1 MLYRKMRHLGYN
13 FALIEECRVSFLM
26 RKMVAQRHSN
36 FAFNLKKY
44 ILLEYVNL
52 CSWDVHHILRVILT

>member
-13 FALIEECRVSFLM
+13 FALMKECRSKNAV

-36 FAFNLKKY
+36 FAFK
-44 ILLEYVNL
+44 
-52 CSWDVHHILRVILT
+52 

>member
-13 FALIEECRVSFLM
+13 FALMKECRNKNAV

-36 FAFNLKKY
+36 FAFK
-44 ILLEYVNL
+44 
-52 CSWDVHHILRVILT
+52 

>member
-13 FALIEECRVSFLM
+13 FALRVSFLM

-36 FAFNLKKY
+36 FAFK
-44 ILLEYVNL
+44 
-52 CSWDVHHILRVILT
+52 

>member
-26 RKMVAQRHSN
+26 RKMVAQRYSN
-36 FAFNLKKY
+36 FAFNRHKGAKNISHTQEIQTLY
-44 ILLEYVNL
+44 FVFL
-52 CSWDVHHILRVILT
+52 